1 MSTNSKMKRRDVLST
16 IGALSIGLTSS
27 VISKADVLKKP
38 YETIVK
44 KIETDILII
53 GGGTAGSVA
62 AIQAG
67 RTGHSVTIIECQ
79 SQLGGTITTA
89 GVAYPGLFFAWGK
102 QVISGVGWELVQSA
116 VELNGDSLPN
126 FSIPHGR
133 EHWNHQIRLN
143 ASLYALLIEEKCVE
157 AGVNIRYYETPTSLV
172 FKDGYW
178 FVETVGKGLRT
189 EIKCK
194 QIIDCSGN
202 AIAASIAGYN
212 LFKEKV
218 TQPGT
223 LMFTI
228 GGYDFENLDLERI
241 KVAYEMAIDRGELI
255 RGEFRGDIIA
265 LLKEKG
271 DNVQHIAGADSTTSE
286 SHTEANIK
294 ARESLLKH
302 LRFLRKQPGLGNIR
316 IEEMRTEIGV
326 RETYRIDGLYR
337 ISYEDYIT
345 GRNYPDS
352 IAYSYYPVDF
362 HNEDGVVPEQLTE
375 GIVPTVPFRAMVPKG
390 SKNFIVAGRCICSD
404 QLANSGLRV
413 QASCMAMG
421 QAAGAAASLAIEK
434 NITPASL
441 VMNDLKK
448 LIELHGGIVP
458 PRMKSANG

>member
-1 MSTNSKMKRRDVLST
+1 MKRREVLST
-16 IGALSIGLTSS
+16 LGALSVGLTTSG
-27 VISKADVLKKP
+27 ISKGEVMKSP
-38 YETIVK
+38 YRTIERK
-44 KIETDILII
+44 LETDILVI

-67 RTGHSVTIIECQ
+67 RTGHEVTLIECQ

-89 GVAYPGLFFAWGK
+89 GVSYPGIFFAWGK
-102 QVISGVGWELVQSA
+102 QVISGVGWELVQNA
-116 VELNGDSLPN
+116 VQLNGDSLPN

-133 EHWNHQIRLN
+133 EHWHHQVRLN
-143 ASLYALLIEEKCVE
+143 AALYALIIEEKCIE
-157 AGVNIRYYETPTSLV
+157 AGVNIRYYETPTSIE
-172 FKDGYW
+172 FRDDHWY
-178 FVETVGKGLRT
+178 VETVGKGVRA

-202 AIAASIAGYN
+202 AIGASIAGYK

-228 GGYDFENLDLERI
+228 GGYDFESLDLERL

-271 DNVQHIAGADSTTSE
+271 DNVQHIIGADSTTSE
-286 SHTEANIK
+286 THTSANIK
-294 ARESLLKH
+294 GRESLLKH
-302 LRFLRKQPGLGNIR
+302 LRFLKKQPGLGNIR
-316 IEEMRTEIGV
+316 IEKMRTEAGI

-337 ISYEDYIT
+337 ISYEDYIL
-345 GRNYPDS
+345 GKVFPDS

-362 HNEDGVVPEQLTE
+362 HTEEGVIPEQLTK
-375 GIVPTVPFRAMVPKG
+375 GVVPTIPFRSMIPRG

-421 QAAGAAASLAIEK
+421 QAAGAAAALAIEQ
-434 NITPASL
+434 NVTPSEL
-441 VMNDLKK
+441 VIDDLKK
-448 LIELHGGIVP
+448 LIEMHGGIVP
-458 PRMKSANG
+458 AGGKTSKG

>member
-1 MSTNSKMKRRDVLST
+1 MKRRDVLSA
-16 IGALSIGLTSS
+16 IGALSVGLTSS
-27 VISKADVLKKP
+27 GLAKADVLTKP
-38 YETIVK
+38 YETIQRK
-44 KIETDILII
+44 LETDILVV
-53 GGGTAGSVA
+53 GGGTAGSIA

-67 RTGHSVTIIECQ
+67 RTGHQVTLIECQ

-89 GVAYPGLFFAWGK
+89 GVAFPGLFFAWGK
-102 QVISGVGWELVQSA
+102 QVISGVGWELIQSA
-116 VELNGDSLPN
+116 VQLNGDSLPN

-133 EHWNHQIRLN
+133 EHWKHQIRIN
-143 ASLYALLIEEKCVE
+143 PSLYAMLLEEKCLE
-157 AGVNIRYYETPTSLV
+157 AGVEIRYYETPTSLD
-172 FKDGYW
+172 FKDNHWY
-178 FVETVGKGLRT
+178 VETVGKGVRA

-202 AIAASIAGYN
+202 AIAASIAGYD

-228 GGYDFENLDLERI
+228 GGYDFESLDLERL

-271 DNVQHIAGADSTTSE
+271 DNVQHIEGADSTTSE
-286 SHTEANIK
+286 THTLANIK
-294 ARESLLKH
+294 GRESLLKH
-302 LRFLRKQPGLGNIR
+302 LRFLKKQPGLGNIR
-316 IEEMRTEIGV
+316 IESMRTEAGI

-345 GRNYPDS
+345 GKAYPDS
-352 IAYSYYPVDF
+352 IAYSYYPVDL
-362 HNEDGVVPEQLTE
+362 HNAEGVVPQQLAE
-375 GIVPTVPFRAMVPKG
+375 GIVPAIPFRALIPKK
-390 SKNFIVAGRCICSD
+390 SKNFIVAGRSICSD

-421 QAAGAAASLAIEK
+421 QAAGAAAALAIEK
-434 NITPASL
+434 KLTPAEL
-441 VMNDLKK
+441 PIGELKR
-448 LIELHGGIVP
+448 LIEMHGGIVP
-458 PRMKSANG
+458 PSIKTSKG